1 MEAKY
6 DSYRVEDFLDDAYF
20 INWVKHR
27 PSELEK
33 FWNDWKASQPANLTA
48 FSDAEKQL
56 TLILSAERIEQEK
69 GDKEELLQRIFRS
82 IEDAEEKV
90 SPLRTGIRRW
100 MIAASVAALFIISGA
115 LWYVTWQKN
124 TTTEFSTA
132 YGEIKKIVLPDQSQI
147 TLNAHSHIAFK
158 ADWNKEDAR
167 EVWLDGEANF
177 DVKHLYKTGSPIKE
191 SEKFIIHTSLL
202 QVEVLG
208 TVFNVKDRRGKV
220 EVSLESGSVKVLVKA
235 EKNKQWLLKPGEVA
249 VYSNATA
256 VLQKLSQDPVI
267 HKAWTERKMLTNN
280 TTILEIIQAI
290 EDQYGYKVILEDP
303 ELANRRI
310 DGTIPFKSE
319 SNVLFVL
326 SNILDIDIEK
336 KDSTLIFKSKK

>member
-1 MEAKY
+1 M
-6 DSYRVEDFLDDAYF
+6 
-20 INWVKHR
+20 
-27 PSELEK
+27 
-33 FWNDWKASQPANLTA
+33 
-48 FSDAEKQL
+48 
-56 TLILSAERIEQEK
+56 
-69 GDKEELLQRIFRS
+69 
-82 IEDAEEKV
+82 
-90 SPLRTGIRRW
+90 
-100 MIAASVAALFIISGA
+100 
-115 LWYVTWQKN
+115 
-124 TTTEFSTA
+124 
-132 YGEIKKIVLPDQSQI
+132 
-147 TLNAHSHIAFK
+147 
-158 ADWNKEDAR
+158 
-167 EVWLDGEANF
+167 
-177 DVKHLYKTGSPIKE
+177 
-191 SEKFIIHTSLL
+191 
-202 QVEVLG
+202 G